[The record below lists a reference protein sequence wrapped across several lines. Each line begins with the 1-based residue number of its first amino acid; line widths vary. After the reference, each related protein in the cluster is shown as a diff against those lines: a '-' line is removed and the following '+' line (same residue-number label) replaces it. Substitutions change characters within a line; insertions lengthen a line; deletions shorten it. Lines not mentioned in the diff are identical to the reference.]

1 MSLRTRAPPTATH
14 PNVTQYFTPRDESQW
29 HAPSIGVAPTSC
41 RRAQKRRARVELA
54 FMTEMSCVSGD
65 AIG

>member
-14 PNVTQYFTPRDESQW
+14 PNVTEYLTSRDEPQW
-29 HAPSIGVAPTSC
+29 HTPSIGVAPTSC
-41 RRAQKRRARVELA
+41 RRAQKRRARVEVA
-54 FMTEMSCVSGD
+54 FMTEMSCASGH